1 MSVWFAPPDLEA
13 LNRRGAGT
21 LVEHLG
27 ICVVAVGEDSLS
39 ATMPVDGRTL
49 QPYGILHGGASL
61 ALAETVGS
69 MAGNLC
75 VDPARRYVVG
85 IEINANHLRTVRDG
99 EVRATA
105 RPLHLGRRTQVW
117 EIRIVDEAARLVC
130 AARLTLGVLDRA
142 VRDRADGRS
151 PARGRAARFRRG

>member
-85 IEINANHLRTVRDG
+85 IEINANHVRTVRDG

-142 VRDRADGRS
+142 VRDRADG
-151 PARGRAARFRRG
+151 